1 MTDLL
6 SIEKRRLSEQ
16 ERLDSLR
23 SPDQRNEWG
32 QFATP
37 PLLAFDILQLAQTLW
52 RGSENVR
59 FLDPA
64 IGTGSF
70 YSALLKVFGLE
81 RIAAAHG
88 IELDSQFAETA
99 SSLWQRTGLSVA
111 NADFTTQFPP
121 QSAKYN
127 LLISNPPYVRHHH
140 MTAEYKAALKMKVLE
155 RVGIRTSGLAGLYT
169 SFLLLCDSWL
179 APGALSIW
187 LIPSEFMDVN
197 YGDAVRDYLTSKVE
211 LLRIHRVCPSDV
223 QFSDALVPVRTLR
236 ESKKWSGFP
245 NRRPQ
250 LSNGHGRVC
259 IGDLFSIK
267 RGLATG
273 SNEFFILEKGEA
285 ARAGIPSEFQR
296 PILPGPRHVLV
307 DIIERDLDGS
317 PSLSPQ
323 LVLIDCSLTEDE
335 IKLRYPSFWKY
346 LENGKTT
353 GIHETYLASKRRP
366 WYSQEK
372 RPPAPFVCTYM
383 GRTRNGK
390 KPFRFIWNKSSATAA
405 NVYLLLYPKPALA
418 AALNETPE
426 LYSAV
431 FDHLRSIETDAFV
444 DEGRVYGGGL
454 HKVEPKELE
463 RVPIQGLADLLS
475 ASRSSGGRWHCCL
488 MRTSR
493 RRTDRT
499 TVSASESAQTLTV
512 PSPRPPPTPA
522 PSRNYPA
529 SEKTSPPAPH
539 PRLCHNGQSR
549 RLSSSVRICRSRC
562 WLPPFQLPSLR
573 G

>member
-223 QFSDALVPVRTLR
+223 QFSDALVSSAVVVFRKNTPRNDALVQMSFGGPILATKDSADVPVRTLR

-475 ASRSSGGRWHCCL
+475 ASRSYR
-488 MRTSR
+488 
-493 RRTDRT
+493 
-499 TVSASESAQTLTV
+499 
-512 PSPRPPPTPA
+512 
-522 PSRNYPA
+522 
-529 SEKTSPPAPH
+529 
-539 PRLCHNGQSR
+539 GQMA
-549 RLSSSVRICRSRC
+549 L
-562 WLPPFQLPSLR
+562 LFDAN
-573 G
+573 